1 MGFKIMVGDGDVGP
15 VNRWELGGWPQNR
28 WEMAVEPNAIIP
40 FSLLRING
48 GSQCWALPL
57 HNIVCMPCVFK
68 ENSDQSP
75 RNYSIIIIS

>member
-1 MGFKIMVGDGDVGP
+1 MVGDGDVGP

-28 WEMAVEPNAIIP
+28 WEMAVETNATIS

-57 HNIVCMPCVFK
+57 HNIVCMSCVFK
-68 ENSDQSP
+68 EHSGESP
-75 RNYSIIIIS
+75 RNDSRIRIS